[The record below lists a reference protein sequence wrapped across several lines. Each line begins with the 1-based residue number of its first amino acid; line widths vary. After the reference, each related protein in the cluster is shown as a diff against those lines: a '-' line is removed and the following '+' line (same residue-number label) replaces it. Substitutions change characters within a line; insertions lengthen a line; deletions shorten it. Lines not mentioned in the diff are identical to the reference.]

1 MLLRND
7 KSILPQVELSFKMQK
22 DGLLIMQDSQ
32 SSKDTAENMKLFSL
46 IGLILFLVSP
56 LVHKMIGY
64 EFLITL
70 QVIYLANLQNEKPSE
85 GLTSLYKL
93 GLSCFNFQAYFD
105 DYSHILSKGTS
116 Q

>member
-1 MLLRND
+1 M
-7 KSILPQVELSFKMQK
+7 KKY
-22 DGLLIMQDSQ
+22 GLLIIQDEQ
-32 SSKDTAENMKLFSL
+32 SSAKKNGEALNVFS
-46 IGLILFLVSP
+46 IITIILFLMSP

-64 EFLITL
+64 EFLLTL
-70 QVIYLANLQNEKPSE
+70 QVIYLTNLQNEIPSE